1 MSTTAPAPAAADD
14 AAPRPDAVDR
24 EIISLG
30 TALRRQVLNYERLTQ
45 LVMVVVTLAVWEYFG
60 RRLGTFF
67 LAPPSTLVSAFGE
80 MIASGELVD
89 ALLDSLASLALGFGI
104 AVAVGV
110 PLGFAMG
117 WYGPVGRTLNPFV
130 SAGYVVPT
138 AALVPVFIIWFGL
151 GLTARVVTVLL
162 FCVFEIIIST
172 YTGVRNV
179 DPVLVDAAKAFGANR
194 RQLFVKVVSRASLP
208 YIFAGLRM
216 GAARAVKGMVVAE
229 LLFAVTGLGGVIQTA
244 ANYYR
249 TDKVFVLVI
258 VLAVLGVAISAGI
271 QWLERRVTPWSAGHR

>member
-1 MSTTAPAPAAADD
+1 MSTTTAPTATPDGTGQPDD
-14 AAPRPDAVDR
+14 AVER
-24 EIISLG
+24 EIVPLG
-30 TALRRQVLNYERLTQ
+30 VALRRQVLNYERLTQ
-45 LVMVVVTLAVWEYFG
+45 LLMVLVTLVVWEYFG

-67 LAPPSTLVSAFGE
+67 LAPPSTLVSAFTE
-80 MIASGELVD
+80 MIGTGELVS
-89 ALLDSLASLALGFGI
+89 ALLDSLTSLVLGFGI
-104 AVAVGV
+104 AVLVGV

-117 WYGPVGRTLNPFV
+117 WYGPVGRTMNPFV

-162 FCVFEIIIST
+162 FCVFEIVIST
-172 YTGVRNV
+172 YTGVKNV
-179 DPVLVDAAKAFGANR
+179 DPVLVDAAKAFGAKR
-194 RQLFVKVVSRASLP
+194 RQLFTKVVSRASLP

-258 VLAVLGVAISAGI
+258 VLAVLGIAISAGI
-271 QWLERRVTPWSAGHR
+271 QWLERRATPWSASSG

>member
-60 RRLGTFF
+60 RRLGTFV

-117 WYGPVGRTLNPFV
+117 GYGPVGRTLNPFV

>member
-1 MSTTAPAPAAADD
+1 MSTTATPTSTTEDTGQQTDTVEMETIPLS
-14 AAPRPDAVDR
+14 V
-24 EIISLG
+24 
-30 TALRRQVLNYERLTQ
+30 ALRRQILNYERLAQ
-45 LVMVVVTLAVWEYFG
+45 LLLVLVTLVVWEYFG

-67 LAPPSTLVSAFGE
+67 LAPPSTLVSAFTE
-80 MIASGELVD
+80 MLGTGELID
-89 ALLDSLASLALGFGI
+89 ALLDSLTSLVIGFGF
-104 AVAVGV
+104 AVVIGI

-117 WYGPVGRTLNPFV
+117 WYGPVGRTMNPFV

-162 FCVFEIIIST
+162 FCVFEIVIST
-172 YTGVRNV
+172 YTGVKNV
-179 DPVLVDAAKAFGANR
+179 DPVLVDAANAFGASR

-258 VLAVLGVAISAGI
+258 VLAALGVAISAGI
-271 QWLERRVTPWSAGHR
+271 QWLERRVTPWSAGNR